1 MQFFLKRLLWSIP
14 VWLGVSA
21 LSFGFVHLLPGN
33 PATVILGI
41 RATPAKIRVLDQ
53 ELGLQHPL
61 AVQYWDWLS
70 GVLHGNFGHSLIT
83 GVPVISLIGQRLMP
97 TAELVLFAFVIAVG
111 VGVPLGVLS
120 ARRGGRAS
128 ELVVRMGVLLGLS
141 VPSFVFGTVLIV
153 VAALV
158 VPHVRMIGYVPF
170 LSNPLA
176 NLGQMFWPALT
187 LALTI
192 FAIVVRYTRVSLR
205 DSLAEEYT
213 VTARAMGLRP
223 RTVTRNALRN
233 ALLPLIGAIGAQVA
247 FLVGGVVV
255 IEDVFDI
262 PGLGTLTL
270 TAVTQRDYTLLQGI
284 VILIATAV
292 IVVNLVV
299 DGLYVLADPKLRHA

>member
-1 MQFFLKRLLWSIP
+1 MRFFLKRLAWSIP
-14 VWLGVSA
+14 VWLGVSI

-41 RATPAKIRVLDQ
+41 RATPAKVRVLDQ

-61 AVQYWDWLS
+61 AVQYWGWLS
-70 GVLHGNFGHSLIT
+70 GVLHGNLGRSLIT
-83 GVPVISLIGQRLMP
+83 GLPVLRLIGQRVAV
-97 TAELVLFAFVIAVG
+97 TAELVLFSFVIAVG
-111 VGVPLGVLS
+111 GGVPLGVLS

-128 ELVVRMGVLLGLS
+128 EVFVRIGVLLGLS
-141 VPSFVFGTVLIV
+141 MPSFVFGTVLIV

-170 LSNPLA
+170 LSNPLS
-176 NLGQMFWPALT
+176 NLGEMFWPALT
-187 LALTI
+187 LALTV

-205 DSLAEEYT
+205 DSLAEDYT
-213 VTARAMGLRP
+213 VTARALGLRQ

-233 ALLPLIGAIGAQVA
+233 ALLPVIGAIGAQVA

-292 IVVNLVV
+292 IVVNLIT
-299 DGLYVLADPKLRHA
+299 DGLYALADPKLRHA